1 MPKRKKCTS
10 NRLILLLASVLLLM
24 PVLLASDL
32 REIELPGPPVAGPGR
47 IPHHH
52 GSLTLEEITGL
63 AVRNPFGLATLRL
76 RDSSWCRQPS
86 CCWHGGQNHYPRG
99 S

>member
-10 NRLILLLASVLLLM
+10 NRLILLLASLLLLM

-52 GSLTLEEITGL
+52 GNLTLEQITTL
-63 AVRNPFGLATLRL
+63 AAQNPFGSITFQL
-76 RDSSWCRQPS
+76 RDWIETRQGALVLPPY
-86 CCWHGGQNHYPRG
+86 GLPVG
-99 S
+99 SV